1 MCTIHPQSVLLGMTS
16 VRVEVNAMPA
26 SGLIFLGLVIRA
38 AFGIVVVAALVWLF
52 LKLGHLADAYTKKLQ
67 SK

>member
-1 MCTIHPQSVLLGMTS
+1 MTT

-26 SGLIFLGLVIRA
+26 LGLIFLGLVIRA
-38 AFGIVVVAALVWLF
+38 ALGIAIVVALVWLMF
-52 LKLGHLADAYTKKLQ
+52 KLGRLADAYTNKLQ

>member
-1 MCTIHPQSVLLGMTS
+1 M
-16 VRVEVNAMPA
+16 RVEVNAMPA